1 MSYFMSY
8 QERSESYFSAAEAK
22 RELFLTPGD
31 LAAIPSFKEGGWGN
45 NTRLFSKKD
54 VVDYA
59 LSKYGKD
66 TLEKKLQSRAKREEK
81 KRAREELAKEYEA
94 QLGLGGGKEDEE
106 EDEEEDD
113 DVQIISGGGGGGGG
127 GVGTAAKK
135 PRLAAPAPSPVS
147 AEDEAASS
155 RLLAEVRR
163 SFKALLTWD
172 YLRSKR
178 AEHGTNGTV
187 TLERVEQKLYAI
199 LIGRGRDPQL
209 LSLPKVGAWYTAQ
222 RDLESLFGE
231 DVSIRGSGG
240 KFNSNSNLRLGVEG
254 NESLTFKYR
263 PASQTLTVSFQKTTW
278 AGASP
283 PHTLSSLTH
292 FPPFL
297 FLPSLQLGHWL
308 HQPGLLIRGLIR
320 RRWIP
325 VKVAASP

>member
-1 MSYFMSY
+1 MSY

-54 VVDYA
+54 VVNYA
-59 LSKYGKD
+59 VSKYGKAM
-66 TLEKKLQSRAKREEK
+66 LEKKLQSRAKREEK

-94 QLGLGGGKEDEE
+94 QLGLGGDKEDEE
-106 EDEEEDD
+106 EEEEEDD
-113 DVQIISGGGGGGGG
+113 DVQIISGGGG

-135 PRLAAPAPSPVS
+135 PRLAAPAPSLVS

-163 SFKALLTWD
+163 SFKGLLTWD

-222 RDLESLFGE
+222 RDQRVF
-231 DVSIRGSGG
+231 
-240 KFNSNSNLRLGVEG
+240 LG
-254 NESLTFKYR
+254 R
-263 PASQTLTVSFQKTTW
+263 M
-278 AGASP
+278 
-283 PHTLSSLTH
+283 
-292 FPPFL
+292 
-297 FLPSLQLGHWL
+297 
-308 HQPGLLIRGLIR
+308 
-320 RRWIP
+320 
-325 VKVAASP
+325 